1 MEKKLIFRYYFKLT
15 NIMRNLKIN
24 IFYFFY
30 YIYIYTNLHLEKKL
44 TSSLDAGLGVI
55 LGSNSSSLLQNIFQF
70 KLTIVIY
77 THSLYSLIFT
87 HICYN

>member
-24 IFYFFY
+24 IFYFFLL
-30 YIYIYTNLHLEKKL
+30 YIYINLHLEEKL

-55 LGSNSSSLLQNIFQF
+55 LGSNSSSLPQNIFQF
-70 KLTIVIY
+70 KLIIVIY